1 MTLQSDSDAGQ
12 MDLML
17 TWGQI
22 RNQETPA
29 SVKSEIK
36 SREDR
41 LKRNLRCSFAI
52 SHWDVLQLPEQMQE
66 RQVLNS

>member
-41 LKRNLRCSFAI
+41 LKRNLRYSFAI
-52 SHWDVLQLPEQMQE
+52 SRWDVLQLPEQMQE